1 MGESCSKHAKDRTLR
16 VEEGFLRR
24 FALIPAR
31 RGSKGLARKNV
42 LPLGGKPLLS
52 YTIDAALDS
61 NVFDSI
67 VVSSDCKA
75 ALELAKRASIHPLMR
90 PHNISQD
97 WSRPEEVVDHFI
109 DVVLKNYQ
117 LSECLIF
124 YLQPTSPFRTS
135 EHIKQVY
142 QRIKENGS
150 FRFIS
155 VTELDRSLLKAFSL
169 SASGELEALFAENY
183 SNMSRQFL
191 PKLYKPN
198 GAIYTFLASEF
209 MRNHSFPNRGSLPF
223 IMSDVDSLD
232 IDTADNFRTAEELM
246 ENS

>member
-1 MGESCSKHAKDRTLR
+1 MR
-16 VEEGFLRR
+16 VEEGFLKR

-31 RGSKGLARKNV
+31 RGSKGLTRKNV
-42 LPLGGKPLLS
+42 LPLSGKPLLS
-52 YTIDAALDS
+52 YTIDAALAS

-75 ALELAKRASIHPLMR
+75 ALDLAEKASIYPLMR
-90 PHNISQD
+90 PQNISQD

-109 DVVLKNYQ
+109 DVVLKNHQ

-142 QRIKENGS
+142 HRMKESGS

-169 SASGELEALFAENY
+169 GASGELEPLFAKDY

-191 PKLYKPN
+191 PQLYKPN

-209 MRNHSFPNRGSLPF
+209 IRNHSFPNGGSLPF

-232 IDTADNFRTAEELM
+232 IDTADDFRAAEELV
-246 ENS
+246 ENT